1 MKIFKYYNYTVKL
14 LASCANVSEGRIYKH
29 YYFYSH
35 GKIVEI
41 VLLDDG
47 AYEVREYD
55 TMPNLPEPCKIATYY
70 KYPDRIE
77 TIKTFEQIKNNVQSL
92 DKSLNRTNVLNKYK
106 DVVEIVT
113 GKDFTEDS
121 CFIVTDSYF
130 LSLFDNDMSTEFCGL
145 VILDESFKRTK
156 IERDEFEKIFRKN

>member
-14 LASCANVSEGRIYKH
+14 LAACVNVLEDRIDKH

-35 GKIVEI
+35 GKVFEI

-47 AYEVREYD
+47 TYVVNEYD
-55 TMPNLPEPCKIATYY
+55 TMPNLPEPGQISAYY
-70 KYPDRIE
+70 KYSDRTE
-77 TIKTFEQIKNNVQSL
+77 TIKTFEQIKNDVL
-92 DKSLNRTNVLNKYK
+92 DKYK
-106 DVVEIVT
+106 DVAEMLT

-121 CFIVTDSYF
+121 CFIVTNSYF
-130 LSLFDNDMSTEFCGL
+130 LSLFNNDISTEFCEL